1 MGDSAVVNVSVLVL
15 TAVTSSPGRG
25 PGHRPGLAPQ
35 SESVGRS
42 PRFNEVLIFKN
53 GQQEGL

>member
-1 MGDSAVVNVSVLVL
+1 MS
-15 TAVTSSPGRG
+15 
-25 PGHRPGLAPQ
+25 PQ

-53 GQQEGL
+53 GQQ

>member
-1 MGDSAVVNVSVLVL
+1 M
-15 TAVTSSPGRG
+15 AVTSSPGRD
-25 PGHRPGLAPQ
+25 PDHRPDMSPQ

-53 GQQEGL
+53 GQQKGL

>member
-1 MGDSAVVNVSVLVL
+1 VLL
-15 TAVTSSPGRG
+15 LIAVTSSPGPG
-25 PGHRPGLAPQ
+25 PGHRPDMSPQ

-53 GQQEGL
+53 GQQKGL

>member
-1 MGDSAVVNVSVLVL
+1 VVSVSVLVAI
-15 TAVTSSPGRG
+15 TVTSSPGRD
-25 PGHRPGLAPQ
+25 PDHRPDMSPQ

-53 GQQEGL
+53 GQQKGL